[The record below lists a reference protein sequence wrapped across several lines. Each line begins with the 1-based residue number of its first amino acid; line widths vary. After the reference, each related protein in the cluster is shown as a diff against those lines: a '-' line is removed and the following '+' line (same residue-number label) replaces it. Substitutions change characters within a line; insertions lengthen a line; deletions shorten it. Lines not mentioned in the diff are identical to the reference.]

1 MTYRYALGNL
11 GGYTRIRTA
20 RPGYEVT
27 DMGLDPRFVSLDTQ
41 WRNVLRLVKQGF
53 ADSSAYATAN
63 LAKVWI
69 SGDAVGNYWHKVINV
84 SGVGPG
90 THTALVLAKRKPV
103 PGVGPGG
110 QWYKCDIIIEPGL
123 LRVSPPGTAFDA
135 ATAHIYPNNFEYAWY
150 VFRVGTEGDD
160 PVEAGQYDGLALGN
174 HPTRGPGIFLP
185 RRGVSVLT
193 AGDDDLVVSTQGDC
207 FQVSEAG
214 FLGSSAGGTVTLSRS
229 YPHRPPILVFSPS
242 NGATTEGRPT
252 ERRVWASW
260 LSDNQIQLETV
271 SGTTCPFRWAIIST
285 DPSYVPGVGSIL
297 VNRCV
302 GHPSIGFGVTK
313 KDIDFFSAGENDW
326 IFRSDRMLFQFRSYH
341 AINPG
346 AAGSG
351 WYSYPTPATSGVPFV
366 FFQISLAGS
375 TFVNCGSISSQGI
388 FGAVIGSPSIMQV
401 KRYFVMYGANA
412 SQYYFGKAPDITYP
426 GGVNAFCGIVN
437 VSDF

>member
-1 MTYRYALGNL
+1 MVYRYALGNL
-11 GGYTRIRTA
+11 GGYPRVRTV
-20 RPGYEVT
+20 RPGYDVT

-41 WRNVLRLVKQGF
+41 WRNVLRLVAKGSGP
-53 ADSSAYATAN
+53 ASAYTTSN

-69 SGDAVGNYWHKVINV
+69 TGDNIGNYYHKVINV
-84 SGVGPG
+84 AGIAPG
-90 THTALVLAKRKPV
+90 THTAIVLARNTDPPPV
-103 PGVGPGG
+103 ANAGA
-110 QWYKCDIIIEPGL
+110 WMKCDVVIEPGL
-123 LRVSPPGTAFDA
+123 LRASPPGTAFDS
-135 ATAHIYPNNFEYAWY
+135 ATAHLYPSRFDYVWY

-160 PVEAGQYDGLALGN
+160 PVEAAQFNSIAMGN
-174 HPTRGPGIFLP
+174 HPSRGPGIFIS
-185 RRGVSVLT
+185 RRGTNVLT
-193 AGDDDLVVSTQGDC
+193 AGDDDLVLSTQGDC
-207 FQVSEAG
+207 FQVSEVG

-242 NGATTEGRPT
+242 HGSTVEGRPT
-252 ERRVWASW
+252 ARQVWASW
-260 LSDNQIQLETV
+260 VSDNQISL
-271 SGTTCPFRWAIIST
+271 GTSATACPFRWAIIST
-285 DPSYVPGVGSIL
+285 DPAYVPGVGSIL

-313 KDIDFFSAGENDW
+313 KNIDFFVAGENDW

-351 WYSYPTPATSGVPFV
+351 WYNYPTPATSGVPFV

-375 TFVNCGSISSQGI
+375 TFVNCGEISSQGI

-401 KRYFVMYGANA
+401 KRYFVMYSANA
-412 SQYYFGKAPDITYP
+412 SQYYFGKAPDISYP